1 MNILLAVPE
10 GEIRRIY
17 FPAEAIERLRS
28 LGNLRMNET
37 GAPFS
42 PDELKRQLR
51 GVDVCV
57 THWNTEKFDEAV
69 LGGADSLRLIAHAA
83 GSVADLVSEAVYE
96 RGIRVCSSNTIMARH
111 VAEGVLAYILAG
123 LRDLPR
129 FTRDMRQGLWD
140 RDIMS
145 IRSLFN
151 KKVSLIG
158 LGTVGR
164 FLVELLKP
172 FEVELRIYDPYI
184 SKEAVAALGNARAVS
199 LDEVLAWADVISV
212 HASLTPETRHML
224 GRKQLRMIRD
234 GVLFVNTSR
243 GAVVDEAALLE
254 ELKTGRFRAVLD
266 VFEQEPLPAESGLR
280 NLPNVSLMPHVVGSS
295 AREDMTFGVIEEIG
309 RFLRGEP
316 LQYEIPY
323 VKFRLMTK
331 ERQ

>member
-17 FPAEAIERLRS
+17 FPEEAMKRLRS
-28 LGNLRMNET
+28 LGNLQTNDS

-42 PDELKRQLR
+42 PEELSRQLR

-57 THWNTEKFDEAV
+57 THWGTPKFDETV
-69 LGGADSLRLIAHAA
+69 LEGADKLRLIAHAA
-83 GSVADLVSEAVYE
+83 GSVADLVSEAAYE
-96 RGIRVCSSNTIMARH
+96 RGIRVCSANTIMARH

-129 FTRDMRQGLWD
+129 CARSMREGAWD
-140 RDIMS
+140 RDIAAIS
-145 IRSLFN
+145 SLFG
-151 KKVSLIG
+151 KKVGLIG

-172 FEVELRIYDPYI
+172 FGVELRVYDPYL
-184 SKEAVAALGNARAVS
+184 SAEAIAALGNARAAS
-199 LDEVLAWADVISV
+199 LDVALAWGDVISV
-212 HASLTPETRHML
+212 HASLTPETRHLL
-224 GRKQLRMIRD
+224 GKEKLSKIRD
-234 GVLFVNTSR
+234 GALFVNTAR

-280 NLPNVSLMPHVVGSS
+280 NLPNATLMPHVVGSS

-323 VKFRLMTK
+323 EKFRLMTK